1 MVRRNLIYLMK
12 VMSDEE
18 LDQLSGAAGD
28 CLTSVVT
35 TAAVGGLFGGVGAI
49 IGAAAA
55 ATGPNCLAWW

>member
-1 MVRRNLIYLMK
+1 MR

-18 LDQLSGAAGD
+18 LDQLPGAAGD

-49 IGAAAA
+49 LGAAAA
-55 ATGPNCLAWW
+55 ATGPNCLEWW